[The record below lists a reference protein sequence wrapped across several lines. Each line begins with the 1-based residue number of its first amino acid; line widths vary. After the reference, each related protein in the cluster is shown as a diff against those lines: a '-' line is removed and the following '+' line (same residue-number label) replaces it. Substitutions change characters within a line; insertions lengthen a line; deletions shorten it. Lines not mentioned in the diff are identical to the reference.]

1 MPHTLLLADDSVTI
15 QRVIEL
21 TFADEEVTVV
31 AVTDGNAALERL
43 DSAPPDIVLADVD
56 MPGKNGYEI
65 ADYIK
70 HSPSLSHIPVVL
82 LTGAFEPIDQVRAA
96 EVGCNGVLAKPFEPQ
111 LVIKRVKELLGQ
123 PDRPAAAQPSTDVAS
138 GSGLFEGGEHG
149 ATGSNA
155 SDIADYFDR
164 LDAAFAS
171 LSSSPRGRLWT
182 SPPPEPEEAS
192 APPPAAEEPPIIAD
206 SDADSDA
213 ASTVDDQIDW
223 FAAQIAAKAAELPD
237 LPLSFRS
244 GSAQPEVEADVPPSV
259 TLEADE
265 QDVTPLVAVVADD
278 HTAVFPI
285 ASSEPETESSPAA
298 LFDEDVLVAARSESA
313 PRWAQAAPE
322 LDLDSERIPAVAS
335 PAVEPPPV
343 AVPAVTLPEVAPPVA
358 PSAIALPAVAVPAV
372 AVPVVAPWPQEPV
385 PLPPLADAFA
395 AILAA
400 EEGSVAA
407 TPSTWP
413 AAAPSVDAFADE
425 VSRLVLD
432 RLTAYV
438 DSIVRTAVADVVS
451 ELAASLIR
459 EEAERLVR
467 QEAERLVREEIAR
480 IKASIQ

>member
-155 SDIADYFDR
+155 SDISDYFDR

-244 GSAQPEVEADVPPSV
+244 GSAQPEVEADVPHFV
-259 TLEADE
+259 ALEADE

-285 ASSEPETESSPAA
+285 ASSEPETESSAAA
-298 LFDEDVLVAARSESA
+298 LFDEDVLVAARSDSA

-322 LDLDSERIPAVAS
+322 LDLDSERIPAVGS

-343 AVPAVTLPEVAPPVA
+343 AAPAVTLPAVA
-358 PSAIALPAVAVPAV
+358 PSAVAVPAV
-372 AVPVVAPWPQEPV
+372 SPWPQEPV

-432 RLTAYV
+432 RLTAHV
-438 DSIVRTAVADVVS
+438 DSIVRTAVADLVS

-459 EEAERLVR
+459 EEAQRLVREEAERLVR
-467 QEAERLVREEIAR
+467 EEAERLVREEIAR